1 MNHNELRIR
10 KIKLKMKA
18 DEQMIT
24 DVLMSVFAISLVTM
38 FVFGIMSVS

>member
-10 KIKLKMKA
+10 KMKA

-24 DVLMSVFAISLVTM
+24 DVLMSVFAISM